1 MLPAADHS
9 RTMPRAD
16 SAEAAGASFVAACL
30 LTANRPSGVAKGDT
44 GCQGNPMDRRIE
56 SFLADGLP
64 LAGEDPDSVRE
75 GVRVALA
82 KREAI
87 FRLQE
92 PNKRMREP
100 HDERRAPE
108 R

>member
-1 MLPAADHS
+1 M
-9 RTMPRAD
+9 
-16 SAEAAGASFVAACL
+16 
-30 LTANRPSGVAKGDT
+30 
-44 GCQGNPMDRRIE
+44 RIK
-56 SFLADGLP
+56 SFLGDGLA

-82 KREAI
+82 KSEAI

-100 HDERRAPE
+100 RDERRAPE
-108 R
+108 LTWVNATEGGPYSGSKIG